1 MYKVRR
7 TNRFNKE
14 VEKLSNEEI
23 KRVNKLIEQ
32 LKENPYVGD
41 QLQIKILREKKLE
54 EKRIYY
60 LIFDDLNAILII
72 AISNKKAQQKE
83 IDFAKDNINNYK
95 EYLRR
100 LLSNDEN

>member
-83 IDFAKDNINNYK
+83 IDFIKDNINNYK
-95 EYLRR
+95 KYLRR